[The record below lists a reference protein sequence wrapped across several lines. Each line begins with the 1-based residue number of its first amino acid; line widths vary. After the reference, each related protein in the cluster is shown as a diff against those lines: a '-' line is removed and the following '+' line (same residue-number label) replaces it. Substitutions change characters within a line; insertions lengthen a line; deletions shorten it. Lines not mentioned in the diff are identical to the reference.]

1 MHRVATVCLF
11 LLLLVPAA
19 LAAQATP
26 ASPLL
31 SADARV
37 RVRLLPEPTGWTV
50 GRVRLLTPDSLLLR
64 DASVTSIP
72 LSSVERLE
80 VSRGRARGRWVL
92 IGTGVGMV
100 AGIVYSRATLDDDPA
115 DIGGVQNAA
124 DGLANTILG
133 MLMGGA
139 AGYFLA
145 PERWTHVP
153 VSGGR

>member
-1 MHRVATVCLF
+1 MQRIATVCLTLF
-11 LLLLVPAA
+11 LMFPAV

-26 ASPLL
+26 PSPLL
-31 SADARV
+31 RADARV
-37 RVRLLPEPTGWTV
+37 RVRLLPEPGDWTV
-50 GRVRLLTPDSLLLR
+50 GRVRALTADSLLLQ
-64 DASVTSIP
+64 DAGVPSVA
-72 LSSVERLE
+72 LSDVERLE
-80 VSRGRARGRWVL
+80 VSRGRARGKWLL

-100 AGIVYSRATLDDDPA
+100 GGIVYSRATLDDDPA
-115 DIGGVQNAA
+115 DIGGVQNTA

-153 VSGGR
+153 LSGAR